1 MTDEQILALAGELWR
16 QGQGAELTMERL
28 AEVSGISRATLYR
41 RFGSR
46 EAILQRLAD
55 NPALDVQELSRPD
68 IPTRI
73 LQAARSMFTRFGL
86 DGVTMEQIAQEAG
99 VGSATV
105 YRHFGSKEKLIQAFM
120 ETIRSPR
127 QLVRSF
133 TVGQHRNLEA
143 DLVSL
148 AATIL
153 AFIRENQDLIRI
165 TTFES
170 PSSESLLKQM
180 RSAQGRTVTMLAEY
194 LAGQMAAGNLRE
206 GDPFAL
212 ALAFVGMVFGFAF
225 VGPNFYERPVEDP
238 ASVAQLVTQIFLDG
252 VTQRHA
258 QETQQDMEQRT
269 ENHP

>member
-1 MTDEQILALAGELWR
+1 MTDEQILALAGELWS
-16 QGQGAELTMERL
+16 QGQEAELTMARL
-28 AEVSGISRATLYR
+28 AEVSGVSRATLYR

-55 NPALDVQELSRPD
+55 DPALDVQELSRPD

-120 ETIRSPR
+120 ETIQSPR

-133 TVGQHRNLEA
+133 TVGQHRDLEA
-143 DLVSL
+143 DLVAL
-148 AATIL
+148 ASTIL
-153 AFIRENQDLIRI
+153 AFIRDNQDLIRI

-170 PSSESLLKQM
+170 QGAESLLKQM
-180 RSAQGRTVTMLAEY
+180 RSAQGRTVYLLAKY
-194 LAGQMAAGNLRE
+194 LGDQMADGNLEE

-212 ALAFVGMVFGFAF
+212 ALAFVGMVFGFGF
-225 VGPNFYERPVEDP
+225 VGPNLYERPVGDSD
-238 ASVAQLVTQIFLDG
+238 SVAQLVTQIFLHG
-252 VTQRHA
+252 VTQRHS
-258 QETQQDMEQRT
+258 QETKQDMEQKT